1 MKSSLLNQYICLCED
16 VLSNM
21 DAKISKP
28 FKKFILDVLIL
39 YVVIPKKINFLQIG
53 RYSEYG
59 EQRFRQNFTK
69 DFDWFKFNATI
80 AYNHFT
86 GKRKAIAIDPSFIKK
101 SGKKTP
107 YIGRF
112 WSGCDNRAMRGLE
125 ILGVGVIDADD
136 KDCISLN
143 TVQTPDSKTLKMGSL
158 SLTDWYLF
166 ALEQKREE
174 LIKISKHFVADAW
187 FAKST
192 FVNGLK
198 ELDFHLISRFRDDA
212 HLMYIYKGV
221 HTGKKG
227 RPKRFD
233 GKIDFANVDRS
244 KFDTIHQDK
253 DTECL
258 TSVVYAKALGMNVR
272 VVIAITKKNKK
283 HTIYFSTDTE
293 LKGIDVLELYKTRF
307 QIEFNFRDAKQHTGL
322 TDSQSRD
329 IKRMNFNFNTALATI
344 NLVKLYAK
352 QQKKPYSIASVK
364 VMMHNAFLLERF
376 IAESGIQPNNR
387 LNAKLFKEL
396 IEFAAIAA

>member
-39 YVVIPKKINFLQIG
+39 YVVIPKKINFLQMG

-80 AYNHFT
+80 AYSHFT

-136 KDCISLN
+136 NDCISLY
-143 TVQTPDSKTLKMGSL
+143 TVQTPDTKTLNMGAL

-166 ALEQKREE
+166 ALKQKREE

-198 ELDFHLISRFRDDA
+198 EL
-212 HLMYIYKGV
+212 
-221 HTGKKG
+221 T
-227 RPKRFD
+227 
-233 GKIDFANVDRS
+233 
-244 KFDTIHQDK
+244 
-253 DTECL
+253 
-258 TSVVYAKALGMNVR
+258 
-272 VVIAITKKNKK
+272 
-283 HTIYFSTDTE
+283 
-293 LKGIDVLELYKTRF
+293 
-307 QIEFNFRDAKQHTGL
+307 
-322 TDSQSRD
+322 
-329 IKRMNFNFNTALATI
+329 
-344 NLVKLYAK
+344 
-352 QQKKPYSIASVK
+352 
-364 VMMHNAFLLERF
+364 F
-376 IAESGIQPNNR
+376 I
-387 LNAKLFKEL
+387 
-396 IEFAAIAA
+396 